1 MAYDALFKELLRAFF
16 REFMERFFPEEAAR
30 LDFSQVTFLEKELA
44 TDVGSGHQ
52 RTLDLIAHVRTRS
65 GGTEFVLIHI
75 EFEARYAP
83 DVPPQMFEDYG
94 MLRRRHRIPVLPIV
108 VYITG
113 GRGEEQW
120 EEYRDEW
127 FDRTIVLFSFLRLR
141 LKGLKAREVVQEANP
156 LAAALGVLADRRG
169 ADPAVLKAT
178 SLDRIGQARL
188 DEARQ
193 YLLVNFV
200 ETYLP
205 LQGTAEQ
212 RYEQLLAREEH
223 RMARQTQLTWG
234 ERIREEARLQEK
246 REAVLKL
253 LGLRFNRVPEDL
265 RQGIERAAAA
275 EALDA
280 LFERAATAPQIEDIR
295 ALLPNEG

>member
-1 MAYDALFKELLRAFF
+1 VAYDALFKELLRTFF
-16 REFMERFFPEEAAR
+16 QEFMERFFPEEAAR

-65 GGTEFVLIHI
+65 GGTEFVLIHM

-83 DVPPQMFEDYG
+83 DVPPRMFEDYG

-113 GRGEEQW
+113 GRGEDKW
-120 EEYRDEW
+120 EEYRDRW
-127 FDRTIVLFSFLRLR
+127 LDRTIVLFSLLRLR
-141 LKGLKAREVVQEANP
+141 LKGLKAGEIVRETNP

-178 SLDRIGQARL
+178 SLDRIARARL

-193 YLLVNFV
+193 WVLVHFV

-205 LQGTAEQ
+205 LKGVAEQ
-212 RYEQLLAREEH
+212 RYQEMLAREEH
-223 RMARQTQLTWG
+223 RMAKQAELTWG
-234 ERIREEARLQEK
+234 DRKIQEGVLRGK
-246 REAVLKL
+246 REAVLRVL
-253 LGLRFNRVPEDL
+253 QTRFTVVPEEL
-265 RQGIERAAAA
+265 ARRIEAIQAETELERLLERAVTVSHPD
-275 EALDA
+275 EM
-280 LFERAATAPQIEDIR
+280 RAV
-295 ALLPNEG
+295 LSS

>member
-1 MAYDALFKELLRAFF
+1 VTYDALFKELLRTFF
-16 REFMERFFPEEAAR
+16 QEFMERFFPEEAAR

-65 GGTEFVLIHI
+65 GGAEFVLIHV
-75 EFEARYAP
+75 EFEGRYAP

-113 GRGEEQW
+113 GRGADQW
-120 EEYRDEW
+120 EEYRDQW

-141 LKGLKAREVVQEANP
+141 LKGLKAREVVREADP

-178 SLDRIGQARL
+178 SLDRIARARL

-193 YLLVNFV
+193 WVLVNFV

-205 LQGTAEQ
+205 LQADAAR
-212 RYEQLLAREEH
+212 RYQEMLAREEH
-223 RMARQTQLTWG
+223 QMARQAELTWG
-234 ERIREEARLQEK
+234 DRVREEGREEGRLGEK
-246 REAVLKL
+246 RAAVLKL
-253 LGLRFNRVPEDL
+253 LGLRFREVPEDL
-265 RQGIERAAAA
+265 RRGIERTTAA
-275 EALDA
+275 ETLDA
-280 LFERAATAPQIEDIR
+280 LFERAATASRIED
-295 ALLPNEG
+295 LSV